1 MKKSIIKTILTT
13 ATISMFVLPCSGVS
27 EVSAAQAKP
36 TATPATKATAAPI
49 MRDNLAKYGLVKE
62 VELPVTIEK
71 EGFSY
76 TLEKIMI
83 YESSSPTAQSLIKKY
98 GYYGDK
104 KYFIWTKITIQN
116 NSKSVVQ
123 FSSKDLSDKWRL
135 NFGERSVTDMPQK
148 FYATVNSKEALWT
161 WKLNS
166 GEKLS
171 TYQAYL
177 YNDTFKE
184 FYVSVHMKNSQTFK
198 QIANIKEN

>member
-135 NFGERSVTDMPQK
+135 NFGERSVTDMPQN
-148 FYATVNSKEALWT
+148 FML
-161 WKLNS
+161 L
-166 GEKLS
+166 
-171 TYQAYL
+171 
-177 YNDTFKE
+177 
-184 FYVSVHMKNSQTFK
+184 
-198 QIANIKEN
+198 